1 MIWRLPPQTGK
12 LFLSPDVKDTLD
24 DQCTF
29 FCGNAMM
36 RRLVLVLGDQLSMDN
51 PALADFDPQRDTVV
65 MIEAASEGM
74 AVWSHKA
81 RITLFL
87 SAMRHFA
94 LALGERGWPF
104 IYVKLDDA
112 LPGDFAARLGA
123 VLAEHQPLSLYV
135 AEPGEWRMQQLLEQ
149 VCVTAQTP
157 LRIIDDTHFL
167 CSRSEFATWAK
178 GKKELRMEF
187 FYRVMRKKHR
197 VLMKDDQPE
206 GGEWNYDAENRSAFP
221 KRTGPGVIPAP
232 ASFAPDAITREVIAL
247 VDTEFADHP
256 GSTDHFIWPVDRA
269 QALQALQA
277 FIATRLTG
285 FGTYQDA
292 MWTDTPFG
300 WHALLSSSLNLHLLS
315 PIEVIAAAEAAYLS
329 GAVPLASAEGFI
341 RQVLGWREFIRGV
354 YWLDMPGMKQ
364 ANHYDHQR
372 ALPGFYWTGDT
383 GMACMKDAIGQTLA
397 HGYAHHIQRLMVTGN
412 FALLAELSPQQVSDW
427 YLAVYVDA
435 VEWVE
440 LPNVA
445 GMALHA
451 LGNRFTSKPYISSG
465 AYIKRQSN
473 YCSGC
478 RYDPAQRLGA
488 RACPFTTL
496 YWNFIDKHEA
506 TLVGNPRTALM
517 AKNITRLSGEER
529 AEIRVLAA
537 SMLDRLD
544 TL

>member
-1 MIWRLPPQTGK
+1 M
-12 LFLSPDVKDTLD
+12 
-24 DQCTF
+24 
-29 FCGNAMM
+29 
-36 RRLVLVLGDQLSMDN
+36 VLILGDQLTLDN
-51 PALADFDPQRDTVV
+51 PALADFDPQQDVVV

-81 RITLFL
+81 RIVLFL

-104 IYVKLDDA
+104 VYVKLDDP
-112 LPGDFAARLGA
+112 LPGDFAVRLGA
-123 VLAEHQPLSLYV
+123 VLARHQPQAVYV
-135 AEPGEWRMQQLLEQ
+135 AEPGEWRMQQLLEET
-149 VCVTAQTP
+149 CTTAQTT
-157 LRIIDDTHFL
+157 LRLIDDTHFL
-167 CSRSEFATWAK
+167 CSKTEFATWAK

-197 VLMKDDQPE
+197 VLLDGDQPE

-221 KRTGPGVIPAP
+221 KRTGPGTIPAP
-232 ASFAPDAITREVIAL
+232 ASFPPDAITREVIAL
-247 VDTEFADHP
+247 VDSEFADHP
-256 GSTDHFIWPVDRA
+256 GSTDQFIWPVDRA
-269 QALQALQA
+269 QALQALA
-277 FIATRLTG
+277 RFIDTRLIQ
-285 FGTYQDA
+285 FGTFQDA

-300 WHALLSSSLNLHLLS
+300 WHALLSTSLNLHLLS
-315 PIEVIAAAEAAYLS
+315 PAEVVAAAEAAYRA
-329 GAVPLASAEGFI
+329 GQIPLASAEGFI
-341 RQVLGWREFIRGV
+341 RQILGWREFIRGV

-372 ALPGFYWTGDT
+372 PLPRFYWTGET
-383 GMACMKDAIGQTLA
+383 GMACMKAAIGQTLE

-412 FALLAELSPQQVSDW
+412 FALLAELTPQQVCDW

-435 VEWVE
+435 IEWVE
-440 LPNVA
+440 LPNTA

-478 RYDPAQRLGA
+478 KYDPAQRVGA
-488 RACPFTTL
+488 QACPFTTL

-506 TLVGNPRTALM
+506 TLTGNPRTALM
-517 AKNITRLSGEER
+517 AKNITRLSSTER
-529 AEIRVLAA
+529 ADIRALAA
-537 SMLDRLD
+537 QMLAYPDAL
-544 TL
+544 